1 LVILIACILARLW
14 QFLFFSLKKRLYPM
28 EIKNM
33 CRLFAV
39 TSKEPL
45 SPMMAIRA
53 LDVMKEGHDGSGVGL
68 LLTDLG
74 GEFEKFQNEP
84 ILSGIFSNE
93 GIKALDRFMID
104 ADFMVKYK
112 LSFRP
117 TKPAPPGTPK
127 RDNYVIRVYEYPAD
141 WEELSQQ
148 EIQHRLML
156 IQLQLRQL
164 GEKDKSM
171 LIFSFWP
178 DTIMIK
184 EVGDPLTVA
193 DYLGLERND
202 LTARNILSQGRQNT
216 NYSIDIYAC
225 HPFFIQGMATMTNG
239 ENTAFVPI
247 REFLMS
253 RNFPGYVG
261 YQSDSEVFAHILHY
275 MSRQLGMGM
284 EMYKHIITP
293 LADHELA
300 RHPDGDWLKK
310 LKQSC
315 RPLII
320 DGPNCVIGCLPDKT
334 MFMVQ
339 DSKKLRPGVVGGRP
353 GIFAFSSE
361 MCGLDA
367 AIPERDINQ
376 DDQPMKY
383 ETVIVRRER
392 QEIEKWNQW
401 DALNLQN

>member
-1 LVILIACILARLW
+1 
-14 QFLFFSLKKRLYPM
+14 
-28 EIKNM
+28 M

-39 TSKEPL
+39 TCNNPL
-45 SPMMAIRA
+45 SPMIAIHA

-68 LLTDLG
+68 FLTDLG
-74 GEFEKFQNEP
+74 GEFERFQGEP

-93 GIKALDRFMID
+93 GIKELDRYMID
-104 ADFMVKYK
+104 HDFMVKYK
-112 LSFRP
+112 LSFRAGKQP
-117 TKPAPPGTPK
+117 PAGTPK

-141 WEELSQQ
+141 WEGLSEV
-148 EIQHRLML
+148 EIQIRLMMT
-156 IQLQLRQL
+156 QLQLRQM
-164 GEKDKSM
+164 GQKDNSM

-178 DTIMIK
+178 DVIMLK
-184 EVGDPLTVA
+184 EVGDPLAVA
-193 DYLGLERND
+193 EYLGLDRKE
-202 LTARNILSQGRQNT
+202 LQARTILSQGRQNT

-253 RNFPGYVG
+253 RNFPGYIG
-261 YQSDSEVFAHILHY
+261 YQSDSEVFTHILHY
-275 MSRQLGMGM
+275 MMKRMGM
-284 EMYKHIITP
+284 SIEMYKHIITP
-293 LADHELA
+293 LKDEELERHAD
-300 RHPDGDWLKK
+300 GYWLRQ
-310 LKQSC
+310 LKHSC

-320 DGPNCVIGCLPDKT
+320 DGPNCVIGCLPDKS

-367 AIPERDINQ
+367 AIPERDINL
-376 DDQPMKY
+376 DYQPMKY
-383 ETVIVRRER
+383 ETVLIRRTR

-401 DALNLQN
+401 DALTPIH

>member
-1 LVILIACILARLW
+1 
-14 QFLFFSLKKRLYPM
+14 
-28 EIKNM
+28 M

-39 TSKEPL
+39 TCNNPL
-45 SPMMAIRA
+45 SPMVAIHA

-68 LLTDLG
+68 FLTDLG
-74 GEFEKFQNEP
+74 GEFERFQGEP

-93 GIKALDRFMID
+93 GIKALDRYMID
-104 ADFMVKYK
+104 QDFMVKYK

-117 TKPAPPGTPK
+117 GKLPPAGTPK

-141 WEELSQQ
+141 WDGLSEA
-148 EIQHRLML
+148 EIQFRLMMT
-156 IQLQLRQL
+156 QLQLRQM
-164 GEKDKSM
+164 GEKDNSM

-178 DTIMIK
+178 DVIMLK
-184 EVGDPLTVA
+184 EVGDPLAVA
-193 DYLGLERND
+193 EYLGLDRRE
-202 LTARNILSQGRQNT
+202 LQARTILSQGRQNT

-225 HPFFIQGMATMTNG
+225 HPFFIQGIATMTNG

-253 RNFPGYVG
+253 RNFPGYIG
-261 YQSDSEVFAHILHY
+261 YQSDSEVFTHILHY
-275 MSRQLGMGM
+275 MTQKMGMGM

-293 LADHELA
+293 LKDNELERHADGL
-300 RHPDGDWLKK
+300 WLRK

-320 DGPNCVIGCLPDKT
+320 DGPNCVIGCLPDKS

-367 AIPERDINQ
+367 AIPERDINL
-376 DDQPMKY
+376 DFQPMKY
-383 ETVIVRRER
+383 ETVLIRQAR

-401 DALNLQN
+401 DALSPLH

>member
-1 LVILIACILARLW
+1 MV
-14 QFLFFSLKKRLYPM
+14 
-28 EIKNM
+28 
-33 CRLFAV
+33 
-39 TSKEPL
+39 
-45 SPMMAIRA
+45 AIHA

-68 LLTDLG
+68 FLTDLG
-74 GEFEKFQNEP
+74 GEFERFQGEP

-93 GIKALDRFMID
+93 GIKALDRYMID
-104 ADFMVKYK
+104 QDFMVKYK

-117 TKPAPPGTPK
+117 GKLPPAGTPK

-141 WEELSQQ
+141 WDGLSEA
-148 EIQHRLML
+148 EIQFRLMMT
-156 IQLQLRQL
+156 QLQLRQM
-164 GEKDKSM
+164 GEKDNSM

-178 DTIMIK
+178 DVIMLK
-184 EVGDPLTVA
+184 EVGDPLAVA
-193 DYLGLERND
+193 EYLGLDRRE
-202 LTARNILSQGRQNT
+202 LQARTILSQGRQNT

-225 HPFFIQGMATMTNG
+225 HPFFIQGIATMTNG

-253 RNFPGYVG
+253 RNFPGYIG
-261 YQSDSEVFAHILHY
+261 YQSDSEVFTHILHY
-275 MSRQLGMGM
+275 MTQKMGMGM

-293 LADHELA
+293 LKDNELERHADGL
-300 RHPDGDWLKK
+300 WLRK

-320 DGPNCVIGCLPDKT
+320 DGPNCVIGCLPDKS

-367 AIPERDINQ
+367 AIPERDINL
-376 DDQPMKY
+376 DFQPMKY
-383 ETVIVRRER
+383 ETVLIRQAR

-401 DALNLQN
+401 DALSPLH